1 MRCALYQSFGDP
13 TQVLALGDAPL
24 PQPQAGELRIRTLLA
39 PIHNHDLLTVRG
51 QYGYRP
57 ALPAIGGNEAV
68 GIVDALG
75 EGVEGLAVGQRVA
88 TPAGRGTWAEYF
100 IAPARMTVPLPD
112 GIPDETAAQ
121 LLAMPLSALMLLE
134 TLALPAGAWI
144 VQNAANGAVGKA
156 LAMLAGARGLQ
167 VVNIVRGEAGVTA
180 LTALGL
186 AHVVCSAHADWMQQV
201 RAIIGPGLAQAAIDS
216 VGGRASGALLA
227 LLGEGGVL
235 VSFGALT
242 GEPMQ
247 LSPADLIFKQATVKG
262 FWGSKASQ
270 ALSAGDRR
278 RLVGELLQR
287 ALAGELRLPVDA
299 IHDLADIA
307 QAAAASLRPGR
318 PGKVLLRP

>member
-13 TQVLALGDAPL
+13 TKVLAVGDAPL
-24 PQPQAGELRIRTLLA
+24 PQPRAGEVRIRTLLA

-57 ALPAIGGNEAV
+57 ALPAIGGSEAV

-156 LAMLAGARGLQ
+156 LAMLAGARGLR
-167 VVNIVRGEAGVTA
+167 VVNIVRGEAGVAA

-201 RAIIGPGLAQAAIDS
+201 RAITGPQLAQAAIDS

-247 LSPADLIFKQATVKG
+247 LSPADLIFKQAIVKG

-270 ALSAGDRR
+270 ALSAEERR

-299 IHDLADIA
+299 VHDLADIG

>member
-57 ALPAIGGNEAV
+57 ALPAIGGSEAV

-186 AHVVCSAHADWMQQV
+186 AHVVCSAHADWM
-201 RAIIGPGLAQAAIDS
+201 
-216 VGGRASGALLA
+216 
-227 LLGEGGVL
+227 
-235 VSFGALT
+235 
-242 GEPMQ
+242 
-247 LSPADLIFKQATVKG
+247 
-262 FWGSKASQ
+262 
-270 ALSAGDRR
+270 
-278 RLVGELLQR
+278 
-287 ALAGELRLPVDA
+287 
-299 IHDLADIA
+299 
-307 QAAAASLRPGR
+307 
-318 PGKVLLRP
+318 